1 MVYSLDM
8 TLAHVTRM
16 DLNLLLALH
25 ALLEERSVT
34 RAATRL
40 GLTQSATS
48 RALARLRTHL
58 DDPVLV
64 RGRAGMVPTPRA
76 LALGPG
82 LRRALED
89 LDALVGASRAF
100 DPASATRTVH
110 LATVDYAVAVLVPP
124 LLARVAR
131 EAPGVSVVVHPLR
144 ADVSEQLEAGA
155 LDVVVTARRRAPAGV
170 VWSALFEDRF
180 VTVARRGHPRVGS
193 TLSLERFCQLGH
205 VVVDPEGRHGTSAVD
220 DELGRTGRTR
230 RVVLRV
236 PGFVAVPPV
245 VADSELIATLPERL
259 ARRFVEAFQLHVVKT
274 PVALPPLRIALGW
287 HERARHDPGHV
298 WFRRLLTEVARALP

>member
-1 MVYSLDM
+1 MS
-8 TLAHVTRM
+8 LAHLRRM

-34 RAATRL
+34 RAAARL

-48 RALARLRTHL
+48 RALARLRSHL

-64 RGRAGMVPTPRA
+64 RGGAGMVPTPRA
-76 LALGPG
+76 VALGPG
-82 LRRALED
+82 LRLALEQ
-89 LDALVGASRAF
+89 LDVLVGASHAF

-124 LLARVAR
+124 LLAGVAR
-131 EAPGVSVVVHPLR
+131 EAPGVSVIVHPAR
-144 ADVSEQLEAGA
+144 VDTAAQLEAGG
-155 LDVVVTARRRAPAGV
+155 LDVAVTARRRAPAGI

-205 VVVDPEGRHGTSAVD
+205 VVVDPEGRQGTSAVD
-220 DELGRTGRTR
+220 DELGRMGRAR

-236 PGFVAVPPV
+236 PSFVAVPPV
-245 VADSELIATLPERL
+245 VAESDLVATLPERL
-259 ARRFVEAFQLHVVKT
+259 ARRFAEALGLHIVKT
-274 PVALPPLRIALGW
+274 PLALAPLRVALGW

-298 WFRRLLTEVARALP
+298 WFRRLLTEVARRLA